1 MTGLAAAE
9 YSLETNISISMAQSV
24 EGNGFSSAYRYVNMP
39 DPLGNLE
46 GVVGYGLSGMAA
58 THTAHGSG
66 AIEDEFLI
74 LAYSYYYE
82 DGEAPVQGGVEL
94 EPVIDDDNTTA
105 FPFIRIQGDT
115 SMIYNPSDMTLESG
129 YYARN
134 PISWRSLPADRTFIK
149 NFDTGSILQNEIEH
163 AKALRKE
170 LEAQADYIDLANTS
184 MKLDETI
191 TEGKVQIHALQLE
204 GLPAFRDLEVENG
217 GENGEDNGGEPEIVS
232 VLLIEKSKPL
242 IEIDEVYI
250 GNFHLNKS
258 INLTTSV
265 SDDEEDDD
273 WLPCCNQSIDDI
285 MGKDVWYKGVK
296 GIFDCTCW
304 EALKEEAAV
313 L

>member
-1 MTGLAAAE
+1 
-9 YSLETNISISMAQSV
+9 MAQSV

-58 THTAHGSG
+58 KHTAHGSG

-105 FPFIRIQGDT
+105 FPFVRIQADT

-129 YYARN
+129 YYAHN

-149 NFDTGSILQNEIEH
+149 NFDTGSLLQNEIEH

-184 MKLDETI
+184 MELDETI

-204 GLPAFRDLEVENG
+204 GLPAFRDVEVEEG
-217 GENGEDNGGEPEIVS
+217 GGDEGAEPEIVPI
-232 VLLIEKSKPL
+232 LFIEKSKPL

-258 INLTTSV
+258 INLTASV
-265 SDDEEDDD
+265 SDDDEDDE
-273 WLPCCNQSIDDI
+273 WLSCCNQSIDDI
-285 MGKDVWYKGVK
+285 LGKDVWYKGIT
-296 GIFDCTCW
+296 GIFDCTC
-304 EALKEEAAV
+304 
-313 L
+313 